1 MKTCR
6 RFLLSTLLLLAF
18 ATPGGANDRPATQPG
33 KSAQQG
39 QLAIELDRPLQDQQ
53 IRQPTP
59 LMEVS
64 GRAGTLPFFA
74 SDVVIAID
82 NSTLGL
88 VASGVDV
95 DEDGDVGRNRSWVT
109 QWEPL
114 APGAQFWTTDSGDT
128 NQALQLRLARA
139 LVQRLADR
147 QNRVGLASFTFR
159 ARTSGTSV
167 VRLTQKPATV
177 VPVGEPGAVLAALDD
192 FPTAKER
199 RWTDLTR
206 LLERS
211 AELLDDATPGTE
223 PARQRAILLLS
234 LGVPSAPNGVY
245 WSSKQAAEH
254 AGTFAERGIA
264 VWAIPFNTA
273 DPAFLTELTGASGGK
288 VLPLDRLDA
297 QFGAPIPSDLRP
309 RELEIEN
316 VTKHA
321 RATNLRLFPDGRFDA
336 MVPLDPGANT
346 LEIRAV
352 LADGRRETVRRVV
365 HYQTDP
371 AQQAP

>member
-1 MKTCR
+1 MKTCQ
-6 RFLLSTLLLLAF
+6 RFLLSILLLLAF

-33 KSAQQG
+33 ESAQQG

-82 NSTLGL
+82 NSTLAL

-95 DEDGDVGRNRSWVT
+95 DEDGEVGRNRSWVT
-109 QWEPL
+109 EWEPL
-114 APGAQFWTTDSGDT
+114 APVAQFWTTDSGDT
-128 NQALQLRLARA
+128 NQELQLRLARA

-159 ARTSGTSV
+159 ARTSGTTI

-206 LLERS
+206 LLELA
-211 AELLDDATPGTE
+211 AELLDEATPGTE

-245 WSSKQAAEH
+245 WSSKEAAEH

-264 VWAIPFNTA
+264 LWAIPFNTA
-273 DPAFLTELTGASGGK
+273 DPAFLTELTGVTGGK

-336 MVPLDPGANT
+336 MVPLEPGANT

>member
-1 MKTCR
+1 
-6 RFLLSTLLLLAF
+6 
-18 ATPGGANDRPATQPG
+18 
-33 KSAQQG
+33 
-39 QLAIELDRPLQDQQ
+39 
-53 IRQPTP
+53 
-59 LMEVS
+59 
-64 GRAGTLPFFA
+64 
-74 SDVVIAID
+74 
-82 NSTLGL
+82 
-88 VASGVDV
+88 
-95 DEDGDVGRNRSWVT
+95 
-109 QWEPL
+109 
-114 APGAQFWTTDSGDT
+114 
-128 NQALQLRLARA
+128 
-139 LVQRLADR
+139 
-147 QNRVGLASFTFR
+147 
-159 ARTSGTSV
+159 
-167 VRLTQKPATV
+167 
-177 VPVGEPGAVLAALDD
+177 VGEPGAVLTALDD

-273 DPAFLTELTGASGGK
+273 DPAFLAELTGASGGK

>member
-1 MKTCR
+1 MKTCQ
-6 RFLLSTLLLLAF
+6 RFLLSILLLLAF
-18 ATPGGANDRPATQPG
+18 ATPGGANDPPATQPEE
-33 KSAQQG
+33 SAQQG
-39 QLAIELDRPLQDQQ
+39 HLAIELDHPVSDQH
-53 IRQPTP
+53 ISQPTP

-82 NSTLGL
+82 NSTLAL

-114 APGAQFWTTDSGDT
+114 APSAQFWTTDSGDT
-128 NQALQLRLARA
+128 NQELQLRLARA

-147 QNRVGLASFTFR
+147 KNRVGLASFTFR
-159 ARTSGTSV
+159 ARTGGTTI
-167 VRLTQKPATV
+167 VRLTQKPAVV

-192 FPTAKER
+192 FPAAQER

-206 LLERS
+206 LLELA
-211 AELLDDATPGTE
+211 AELLDDATTASE

-234 LGVPSAPNGVY
+234 LGVPSAPNGLY
-245 WSSKQAAEH
+245 WSSKQATEH

-273 DPAFLTELTGASGGK
+273 DPAFLTELTRASGGK
-288 VLPLDRLDA
+288 VLSLDRLHT
-297 QFGAPIPSDLRP
+297 QFGASVPIDPRP

-316 VTKHA
+316 VTNQA
-321 RATNLRLFPDGRFDA
+321 PATNLRLFPDGRFDA
-336 MVPLDPGANT
+336 MVPLEPGANT

-352 LADGRRETVRRVV
+352 LADGRRETIRRVV
-365 HYQTDP
+365 HYDAGPAEQTP
-371 AQQAP
+371 